1 MPKRILATHVGSLP
15 KSDAALMALG
25 ANPKEDQ
32 AAIRENILKVVGKQI
47 EVGLDIVNDGE
58 AGRRSF
64 IGYVSERL
72 SGFEPEKSMSPPTW
86 IGSRDAKAFPDY
98 YATHGGPSFLKSR
111 CTGAITYTGRDK
123 ISEDIKNLQT
133 AVGGAD
139 IAGIFLAAPSPGSI
153 QGFWQT
159 NEFYATAEEYL
170 YALADA
176 MRHEYKAILDA
187 GLILQID
194 DPHIFTH
201 YVRHPELSLEDCR
214 RQASTRIK
222 ALNHSL
228 HGLPQDRIRHHTCYG
243 INVGPRV
250 HDMEMKFALDLILT
264 VNANTYSFEAANPRH
279 EHEWRLWEDVRLPE
293 GKALMPGVITNS
305 SVLVE
310 HPELVSQRL
319 VRFANLVGRE
329 NVIAGADC
337 GFASSGS
344 PDDIP
349 EDVVWAKM
357 RALVEG
363 SRIATKTLWQA

>member
-1 MPKRILATHVGSLP
+1 
-15 KSDAALMALG
+15 
-25 ANPKEDQ
+25 
-32 AAIRENILKVVGKQI
+32 
-47 EVGLDIVNDGE
+47 
-58 AGRRSF
+58 
-64 IGYVSERL
+64 
-72 SGFEPEKSMSPPTW
+72 
-86 IGSRDAKAFPDY
+86 
-98 YATHGGPSFLKSR
+98 
-111 CTGAITYTGRDK
+111 
-123 ISEDIKNLQT
+123 
-133 AVGGAD
+133 
-139 IAGIFLAAPSPGSI
+139 
-153 QGFWQT
+153 
-159 NEFYATAEEYL
+159 
-170 YALADA
+170 
-176 MRHEYKAILDA
+176 
-187 GLILQID
+187 
-194 DPHIFTH
+194 
-201 YVRHPELSLEDCR
+201 
-214 RQASTRIK
+214 
-222 ALNHSL
+222 
-228 HGLPQDRIRHHTCYG
+228 LPQDRIRHHTCYG